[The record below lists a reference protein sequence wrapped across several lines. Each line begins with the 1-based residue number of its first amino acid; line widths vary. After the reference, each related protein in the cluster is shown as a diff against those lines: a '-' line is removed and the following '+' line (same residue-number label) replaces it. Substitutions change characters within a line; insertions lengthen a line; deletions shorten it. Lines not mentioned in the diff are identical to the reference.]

1 MAIKLTTTREAAQSN
16 GIKMLVYGGAGSGK
30 TTLASTTGG
39 KTLIVSAESGL
50 MSLRDHDIDA
60 IEVST
65 IDDVFEAY
73 QYVQSGDG
81 LAYEWICLDSL
92 SEIAEAC
99 LAAEKKNTQDP
110 RAAYGETAEKMLRLI
125 KEFRDLP
132 QRNIYMSAK
141 MSREKDESTGAF
153 LYGAMMPGRQLGPQL
168 PYLFDLV
175 CAMRC
180 ETNAEGE
187 SVRSLQTFKDLQY
200 DCKDRSGVLESF
212 ESPNLSTIR
221 SKINQPKGSK

>member
-39 KTLIVSAESGL
+39 NALIISAESGL

-60 IEVST
+60 IEVSSF
-65 IDDVFEAY
+65 DEVFEAY
-73 QYVQSGDG
+73 KFVESGDG
-81 LAYEWICLDSL
+81 TKYDWVCLDSL
-92 SEIAEAC
+92 SEIAETC
-99 LAAEKKNTQDP
+99 LAAEKKTNQDP

-125 KEFRDLP
+125 KAFRDLP
-132 QRNIYMSAK
+132 GRNIYMSAK
-141 MSREKDESTGAF
+141 MSRDKDESTGAF

-180 ETNAEGE
+180 ETNPEGE

-200 DCKDRSGVLESF
+200 DCKDRSGVLVSF
-212 ESPNLSTIR
+212 ESANLSLIS
-221 SKINQPKGSK
+221 SKINQ

>member
-1 MAIKLTTTREAAQSN
+1 MIKLTTTREAAQSN

-110 RAAYGETAEKMLRLI
+110 RAAYGETAEKMMRLI
-125 KEFRDLP
+125 KAFRDLP

-175 CAMRC
+175 CA
-180 ETNAEGE
+180 
-187 SVRSLQTFKDLQY
+187 VRRTRRVS
-200 DCKDRSGVLESF
+200 RSGRCKL
-212 ESPNLSTIR
+212 
-221 SKINQPKGSK
+221 SKICNMIAKTEAAC

>member
-65 IDDVFEAY
+65 IDDVFETY

-92 SEIAEAC
+92 SEIGEAC
-99 LAAEKKNTQDP
+99 LAAAP
-110 RAAYGETAEKMLRLI
+110 V
-125 KEFRDLP
+125 
-132 QRNIYMSAK
+132 
-141 MSREKDESTGAF
+141 
-153 LYGAMMPGRQLGPQL
+153 
-168 PYLFDLV
+168 LV
-175 CAMRC
+175 
-180 ETNAEGE
+180 
-187 SVRSLQTFKDLQY
+187 
-200 DCKDRSGVLESF
+200 
-212 ESPNLSTIR
+212 
-221 SKINQPKGSK
+221 